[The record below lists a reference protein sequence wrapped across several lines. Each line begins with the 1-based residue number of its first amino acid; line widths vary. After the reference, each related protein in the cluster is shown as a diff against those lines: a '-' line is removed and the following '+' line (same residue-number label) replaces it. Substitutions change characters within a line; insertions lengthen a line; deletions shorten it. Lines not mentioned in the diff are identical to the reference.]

1 MERIEVPRS
10 RNAIS
15 ETFKKVYGT
24 NCMVSCSVNGDIKPK
39 RKADADFV
47 LRNLPVI
54 KKKKKEEKEEK
65 PAKGKV
71 VQNIEAIFEGM

>member
-1 MERIEVPRS
+1 
-10 RNAIS
+10 
-15 ETFKKVYGT
+15 
-24 NCMVSCSVNGDIKPK
+24 MVSCSVNGDIKPK